1 VPYLS
6 GQYLIDPAG
15 PNFHYVWPAAI
26 FFPLCAMLATCYAYF
41 TAEANSKRAPI
52 TRMAQRVQGIAWAIA
67 VVGLA
72 IIGLRKGDA
81 AIPFVQSRLAMY
93 IVALCFVGLAG
104 YVVWWVRFELPK
116 LNAAYEATLL
126 RRHYQPR
133 SRRRR

>member
-1 VPYLS
+1 MPYLS

-41 TAEANSKRAPI
+41 TAEANNKRAPI

-72 IIGLRKGDA
+72 MAGTPGVA
-81 AIPFVQSRLAMY
+81 ARLCAALAM
-93 IVALCFVGLAG
+93 
-104 YVVWWVRFELPK
+104 R
-116 LNAAYEATLL
+116 
-126 RRHYQPR
+126 
-133 SRRRR
+133 